1 MANSSPNPT
10 GKTIYGVTPD
20 VVRTGAAAIIFNEQG
35 QILLQKR
42 GDNGLWGL
50 PGGGHELNESLSQ
63 TVLREVRE
71 ETGLDV
77 AIVRLIGIYSDPAN
91 TTVQYPDG
99 TRIQFVS
106 ALFECQIVSGTI
118 KLCDESLA
126 LEFHDPRQLPEPFV
140 PNHRYRV
147 ADALANQAEAFYK

>member
-1 MANSSPNPT
+1 MDPSSPLPA

-20 VVRTGAAAIIFNEQG
+20 VVRTGAAAIIFNDQG

-42 GDNGLWGL
+42 GDNGFWGL

-63 TVLREVRE
+63 TVIREVKE
-71 ETGLDV
+71 ETGLAV
-77 AIVRLIGIYSDPAN
+77 EIVRLIGIYSHPAN

-106 ALFECQIVSGTI
+106 ALFECRITSGSI
-118 KLCDESLA
+118 QLCDESLA
-126 LEFHDPRQLPEPFV
+126 LEFHDPTHLPEPFV
-140 PNHRYRV
+140 PNHRQRV
-147 ADALANQAEAFYK
+147 ADALARQTEAFYR